1 MARPSADTVQ
11 RSMRTR
17 FWWGRTEIRVTTR
30 VLLIMSAV
38 FLAILGLGA
47 SFLPQEILA
56 YLGAPR
62 QGALPV
68 LVQILGAHYLA
79 FALLNWMA
87 KDSLFGGIYSR
98 PAAMGNFA
106 HFVIGTI
113 VLIKGA
119 VGGQTP
125 GSIWIACGCYAL
137 FAGWFGAIIFF
148 GSPVKA
154 RTAPSE

>member
-1 MARPSADTVQ
+1 M
-11 RSMRTR
+11 
-17 FWWGRTEIRVTTR
+17 TTR
-30 VLLIMSAV
+30 VLLTMSAV
-38 FLAILGLGA
+38 FLAILGVGA
-47 SFLPQEILA
+47 SFLPHEILA

-68 LVQILGAHYLA
+68 LVQLLGAHHLA

-87 KDSLFGGIYSR
+87 RDSRIGGIYNR
-98 PAAMGNFA
+98 PAAMGNLA
-106 HFVIGTI
+106 HFGIGTI

-119 VGGQTP
+119 LGGQTP

-154 RTAPSE
+154 STAPSA